1 MMTDQPK
8 PVAAVT
14 LEGLDLASLLCS
26 RVCHDVISPVG
37 AIVNGIELYDS
48 GDASMKEFS
57 IDLVR
62 KSSRQASARLQFARL
77 AFGAAGSAG
86 AMIDTGDAGL
96 VANAFFAD
104 EKINLV
110 WEVPRALLPKNQVKL
125 ILNLVMVATHAIP
138 RGGSLTVAGTIAGE
152 QGDFVLTAT
161 GINARMPHNAED
173 LAWSMPMP
181 SSPTMPARSHR
192 LRAWPCSSPSRA
204 TPSPSR
210 PARPTPPDGKLNRKI
225 GAGLN
230 RSFTLPD
237 DSPCHE

>member
-86 AMIDTGDAGL
+86 AMIDTGDAGQ

-173 LAWSMPMP
+173 LIAGRAPNGVVDAHAIQPYYAGQIARAAGMAVHFAIEGD
-181 SSPTMPARSHR
+181 TVTIKAGKADPA
-192 LRAWPCSSPSRA
+192 
-204 TPSPSR
+204 
-210 PARPTPPDGKLNRKI
+210 
-225 GAGLN
+225 
-230 RSFTLPD
+230 
-237 DSPCHE
+237 

>member
-86 AMIDTGDAGL
+86 AMIDTGDAGQ

-138 RGGSLTVAGTIAGE
+138 RGGSLTVTGTIAGE

-173 LAWSMPMP
+173 LIAGRAPNGVVDAHAIQPYYAGQIARAAGMDVKFAIEGD
-181 SSPTMPARSHR
+181 TVTIKAGKADPA
-192 LRAWPCSSPSRA
+192 
-204 TPSPSR
+204 
-210 PARPTPPDGKLNRKI
+210 
-225 GAGLN
+225 
-230 RSFTLPD
+230 
-237 DSPCHE
+237 

>member
-104 EKINLV
+104 EKINLL

-161 GINARMPHNAED
+161 GINARIPHNAED
-173 LAWSMPMP
+173 LIAGRAPNGVVDAHAIQPYYAGQIAQAAGMAVQFAIEGD
-181 SSPTMPARSHR
+181 TVTITAGKADPA
-192 LRAWPCSSPSRA
+192 
-204 TPSPSR
+204 
-210 PARPTPPDGKLNRKI
+210 
-225 GAGLN
+225 
-230 RSFTLPD
+230 
-237 DSPCHE
+237 

>member
-138 RGGSLTVAGTIAGE
+138 RGGSLTVSGTIAGE

-173 LAWSMPMP
+173 LIAGRAPNGVVDAHAIQPYYAGQIAQAAGMAVQFAIEGD
-181 SSPTMPARSHR
+181 TVTIKAGKADPA
-192 LRAWPCSSPSRA
+192 
-204 TPSPSR
+204 
-210 PARPTPPDGKLNRKI
+210 
-225 GAGLN
+225 
-230 RSFTLPD
+230 
-237 DSPCHE
+237 

>member
-161 GINARMPHNAED
+161 GINARMPHNAEVLIAGRAPNGVVD
-173 LAWSMPMP
+173 AHAIQPYYAGQIAQAAGMAVQFAIEGD
-181 SSPTMPARSHR
+181 TVTIKAGKADPA
-192 LRAWPCSSPSRA
+192 
-204 TPSPSR
+204 
-210 PARPTPPDGKLNRKI
+210 
-225 GAGLN
+225 
-230 RSFTLPD
+230 
-237 DSPCHE
+237 

>member
-86 AMIDTGDAGL
+86 AMIDTGDAGQ

-138 RGGSLTVAGTIAGE
+138 RGGSLTVTGTIAGE

-173 LAWSMPMP
+173 LIAGRAPNGVVDAHAIQPYYAGQIARAAGMDVQFAIEGD
-181 SSPTMPARSHR
+181 TVTIKAGKAGKADPA
-192 LRAWPCSSPSRA
+192 
-204 TPSPSR
+204 
-210 PARPTPPDGKLNRKI
+210 
-225 GAGLN
+225 
-230 RSFTLPD
+230 
-237 DSPCHE
+237 

>member
-1 MMTDQPK
+1 
-8 PVAAVT
+8 
-14 LEGLDLASLLCS
+14 
-26 RVCHDVISPVG
+26 
-37 AIVNGIELYDS
+37 
-48 GDASMKEFS
+48 MKEFS

-86 AMIDTGDAGL
+86 AMIDTGDAGQ

-173 LAWSMPMP
+173 LIAGRAPNGVVDAHAIQPYYAGQIAQAAGMAVQFAIEGD
-181 SSPTMPARSHR
+181 TVTIKAGKADPA
-192 LRAWPCSSPSRA
+192 
-204 TPSPSR
+204 
-210 PARPTPPDGKLNRKI
+210 
-225 GAGLN
+225 
-230 RSFTLPD
+230 
-237 DSPCHE
+237 